1 MFDAVRSGPFLLGSQ
16 LALVL
21 GSVGWLTLRPPV
33 EGAML
38 MIPLSDTARSRLPQS
53 VIDRGGQ
60 LLTMGAIPGSFVVHG
75 RRDAL
80 AQPAMLLIAAD
91 AAACGQV
98 SETVR

>member
-1 MFDAVRSGPFLLGSQ
+1 MFDVFRSGRFLLASQ
-16 LALVL
+16 LALIL
-21 GSVGWLTLRPPV
+21 GGGGWLTLRPPV

-38 MIPLSDTARSRLPQS
+38 MIPVSDAARARLPHS

-60 LLTMGAIPGSFVVHG
+60 LLRMGAIPGSFVVHG

-91 AAACGQV
+91 VAACGKV
-98 SETVR
+98 SETIR

>member
-1 MFDAVRSGPFLLGSQ
+1 MIYVLRPLPILFAGQ

-21 GSVGWLTLRPPV
+21 GGVGWLTLRPPV

-38 MIPLSDTARSRLPQS
+38 MIPLSDTARAALPQR

-60 LLTMGAIPGSFVVHG
+60 LLKMGVLPGSFVVHG

-80 AQPAMLLIAAD
+80 AQSDMLLIAAD
-91 AAACGQV
+91 DAGCGQV
-98 SETVR
+98 SEKRR